1 MSVSGKNQGDKY
13 RVKND
18 CINMVYRK
26 IHGTIIEIFVEEF
39 LYTGIGSLSKK
50 YSSQQID
57 PDTLKAKSQKLE
69 YADEFINIGEEDYWI
84 LNSRTIKYL
93 NENQEEETQKF
104 VFEDLSLLK

>member
-13 RVKND
+13 RVKSN

-39 LYTGIGSLSKK
+39 FDTGKGSLSKK
-50 YSSQQID
+50 YSSQSID
-57 PDTLKAKSQKLE
+57 PDTLETKSTKLE
-69 YADEFINIGEEDYWI
+69 YEDEFKNIDEDYWI

-93 NENQEEETQKF
+93 NQNQEEEIQKF